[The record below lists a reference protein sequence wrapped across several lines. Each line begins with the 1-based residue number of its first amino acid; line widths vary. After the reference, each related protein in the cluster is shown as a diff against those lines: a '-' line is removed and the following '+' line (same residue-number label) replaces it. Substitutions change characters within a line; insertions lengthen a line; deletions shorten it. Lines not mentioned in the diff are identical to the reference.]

1 MRVSTELKG
10 QALYVCAHHEATSCV
25 RCITPPCPW
34 SSHNYNNFLLFL
46 SCCLCLSISSLIM
59 SFNFSLVLTCFHFCE
74 EDRISTG
81 MNLWIH
87 GEGKRSRKRSLL
99 WEVGREDSVSLV
111 FVMLLMSDILTE
123 NSFKALL
130 YRFQTPPPL
139 LYVTEWVFMWSLLLA
154 TLGLHSDLH
163 KYMADGE
170 DRPLSL
176 SLFIR
181 LSASVCVSHA
191 RVGLAVPVWRV
202 WGDCSYS
209 QSVCFCQTHCPSPSL
224 QVEWKVCVRVC
235 MRGSFFRD
243 CGCTI
248 YERIECYSVNM

>member
-1 MRVSTELKG
+1 
-10 QALYVCAHHEATSCV
+10 
-25 RCITPPCPW
+25 
-34 SSHNYNNFLLFL
+34 
-46 SCCLCLSISSLIM
+46 M

-87 GEGKRSRKRSLL
+87 GERKRSRKRSLL

-130 YRFQTPPPL
+130 YRFQTPPL

-176 SLFIR
+176 ALYPSLL
-181 LSASVCVSHA
+181 LSVFLMLGSDWLCLSEESEEIALIHRVCVFVRHTA
-191 RVGLAVPVWRV
+191 R
-202 WGDCSYS
+202 
-209 QSVCFCQTHCPSPSL
+209 L
-224 QVEWKVCVRVC
+224 QVCR
-235 MRGSFFRD
+235 
-243 CGCTI
+243 
-248 YERIECYSVNM
+248 

>member
-1 MRVSTELKG
+1 M
-10 QALYVCAHHEATSCV
+10 
-25 RCITPPCPW
+25 P
-34 SSHNYNNFLLFL
+34 
-46 SCCLCLSISSLIM
+46 
-59 SFNFSLVLTCFHFCE
+59 FNFSLVLTCFHFCE

-130 YRFQTPPPL
+130 YRFQTPPL

-181 LSASVCVSHA
+181 LCFCLCFSCSGRIGCACLKSLRRLLLFTECVFLSDTLPVSKSAGRVKSVCESLNA
-191 RVGLAVPVWRV
+191 R
-202 WGDCSYS
+202 
-209 QSVCFCQTHCPSPSL
+209 
-224 QVEWKVCVRVC
+224 
-235 MRGSFFRD
+235 
-243 CGCTI
+243 
-248 YERIECYSVNM
+248 